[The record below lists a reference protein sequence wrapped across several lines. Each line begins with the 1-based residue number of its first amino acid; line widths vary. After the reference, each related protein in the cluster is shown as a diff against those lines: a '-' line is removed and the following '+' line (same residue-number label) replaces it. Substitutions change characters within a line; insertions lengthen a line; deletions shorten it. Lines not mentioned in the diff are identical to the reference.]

1 MSEKNLMS
9 KEKGSLDMKYLKN
22 EMWLKI
28 QDSTVNTS
36 LLKKLN
42 INKVRLYIILNQT
55 FKAVLSCTVKEMF
68 QTGHKKMLKKKKL
81 VL

>member
-9 KEKGSLDMKYLKN
+9 KEKGSLDMKYFKN

-55 FKAVLSCTVKEMF
+55 FKAVLSCTQM
-68 QTGHKKMLKKKKL
+68 
-81 VL
+81 

>member
-36 LLKKLN
+36 LLKKTE
-42 INKVRLYIILNQT
+42 YQQSQT
-55 FKAVLSCTVKEMF
+55 L
-68 QTGHKKMLKKKKL
+68 HYLKL
-81 VL
+81 DF